1 RLSCYPHHPADPHD
15 LRGTVLEGLMAE
27 QETTGSAP
35 DKEPG
40 GTLQALTRTRGYT
53 ALSIGVERLW
63 PLILPA
69 LLVVSLF
76 LILSWFGVFRLLP
89 DWLRLGTGVALA
101 LLAIG
106 ALYPLRK
113 FRRPTRLEIDRRIEI
128 SNRLAHAPV
137 STQSDRLEASGD
149 AFAEAL
155 GSEPRRRMAG
165 RLGELVA

>member
-1 RLSCYPHHPADPHD
+1 
-15 LRGTVLEGLMAE
+15 
-27 QETTGSAP
+27 
-35 DKEPG
+35 
-40 GTLQALTRTRGYT
+40 
-53 ALSIGVERLW
+53 W
-63 PLILPA
+63 PRVRPL
-69 LLVVSLF
+69 LLVVSLC
-76 LILSWFGVFRLLP
+76 LILSWFGIFRHLP
-89 DWLRLGTGVALA
+89 DWLRLGTGAGLG
-101 LLAIG
+101 LLAIA